1 MKEFIKNNK
10 RITTISLL
18 AFVVVLSI
26 TIIVI
31 NTTKAGGEVKIDGDL
46 YITDVSS
53 KYDNGI
59 YKFTGK
65 LFTKSNTVE
74 VKSVDIT
81 LTSGSNSVTLHG
93 YVDQEIEYGEEVD
106 VIAYSDTDYSKYKA
120 SYKVNYIT
128 DEEPSSTEGSETE
141 GSGN

>member
-1 MKEFIKNNK
+1 MIYNYIKDKYKEGEPIFFSDIYDG
-10 RITTISLL
+10 TISKPALTQQLATLCKKGLL
-18 AFVVVLSI
+18 V
-26 TIIVI
+26 
-31 NTTKAGGEVKIDGDL
+31 
-46 YITDVSS
+46 

-128 DEEPSSTEGSETE
+128 DEEPGNTEGSDTE